1 MAASISDVARRAGVS
16 IATVSRAMRGL
27 PNVAEP
33 TRSRVLAA
41 AAELSYVVSPSA
53 SSLASGRTRTVGVVV
68 PYVTRWYFGQVVAG
82 IESVLRDNGFDLLLY
97 NLGDDRGRSRFFG
110 RLPLRRRVD
119 AVIAISLPL
128 TEPEISAFRG
138 LDVPVAIVGA
148 SVPGFAGVRIDDED
162 GAGAA
167 VRHLLGLG
175 HRRIG
180 LISGRADDRMHFT
193 APLDR
198 RVGYQRA
205 LQAAGLPVDPDLDVV
220 GHWGMDEGAAAMAEL
235 LALPDPP
242 TAVFAET
249 DEMALGALR
258 TLRRCGLQLP
268 QDMSLVGFDDH
279 EMASLMELTT
289 IAQPVREQ
297 GSMAATLLLD
307 GLERAPDSSPPQL
320 ALPTRL
326 VVRSTTGPPPA

>member
-1 MAASISDVARRAGVS
+1 MAVSISDVARRAGVS
-16 IATVSRAMRGL
+16 IATVSRSMRGL

-33 TRSRVLAA
+33 TRARVLQAA
-41 AAELSYVVSPSA
+41 ADLSYVVSPSA

-97 NLGDDRGRSRFFG
+97 NLGDDRGRSRFFE

-119 AVIAISLPL
+119 AVIAISVPL
-128 TEPEISAFRG
+128 TEPEIAAFRG

-148 SVPGFAGVRIDDED
+148 SAAGFAGVRIDDED
-162 GAGAA
+162 GARTA
-167 VRHLLGLG
+167 VRHLLDLG
-175 HRRIG
+175 HRRIA
-180 LISGRADDRMHFT
+180 LISGRADERMHFT

-198 RVGYQRA
+198 RVGYSRA
-205 LQAAGLPVDPDLDVV
+205 LREAGLPVRPELDVV

-258 TLRRCGLQLP
+258 TLRRCGVRVP
-268 QDMSLVGFDDH
+268 GDVSVVGFDDH
-279 EMASLMELTT
+279 EMAALLELTT

-297 GSMAATLLLD
+297 GSLAATLMLD
-307 GLERAPDSSPPQL
+307 GLERPPDRSPPQL
-320 ALPTRL
+320 SLPTRL
-326 VVRSTTGPPPA
+326 VVRGTTGPPAA